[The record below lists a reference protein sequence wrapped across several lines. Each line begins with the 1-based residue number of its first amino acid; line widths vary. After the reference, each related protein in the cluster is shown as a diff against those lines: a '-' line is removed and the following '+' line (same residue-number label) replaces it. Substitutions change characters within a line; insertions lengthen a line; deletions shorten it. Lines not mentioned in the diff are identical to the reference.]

1 MFLADKEESAY
12 AMSRMDQTQMHL
24 SSYVEAALDQK
35 MNAMQSCSNFASLHS
50 SQKHTGAKHIDV

>member
-35 MNAMQSCSNFASLHS
+35 MNAMHVVVTLHHCIVHRNTLELS
-50 SQKHTGAKHIDV
+50 T